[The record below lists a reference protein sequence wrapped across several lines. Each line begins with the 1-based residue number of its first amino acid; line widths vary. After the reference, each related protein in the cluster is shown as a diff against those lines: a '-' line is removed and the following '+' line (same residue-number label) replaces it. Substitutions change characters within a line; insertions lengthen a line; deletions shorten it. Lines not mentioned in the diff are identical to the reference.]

1 MEVAFMDTGTE
12 FAEVRKALAANVAW
26 NILFPDGSPPE
37 EDGHITQQ
45 MFTMRMLK
53 HLNSARPWK
62 PSLRWAVKVY
72 ATYLW
77 GWLHDHVESDEKFT
91 QRFRRR
97 VFLG

>member
-1 MEVAFMDTGTE
+1 MDTGTE

-72 ATYLW
+72 ATYL
-77 GWLHDHVESDEKFT
+77 
-91 QRFRRR
+91 
-97 VFLG
+97 